1 MATLGLLETD
11 TLYPELLPDY
21 GSYGRM
27 FARFF
32 GELDADLRY
41 RYYQTQQGELPLHPD
56 ECDAFLITGSKAGV
70 YDSLP
75 WIAPLQAWI
84 RDFHQRGAKI
94 IGICFGHQII
104 AHSLGGHAAKSER
117 GWGLGVHRT
126 RWIGPNRPV
135 SRPSQPP
142 KTLTAA
148 GAKADSEFNS
158 EPNAEDT
165 AEIRLL
171 YSHQDQVQRLPVDA
185 TLLASSDFCPHAAFR
200 IDRRVL
206 CFQGHPEFTPDYL
219 RLLLRR
225 RISAIGEER
234 YRQALATLDQ
244 PTDEAEIGRMLL
256 AFIKNGG

>member
-1 MATLGLLETD
+1 MAKLGLLETD

-32 GELDADLRY
+32 SELDRDLRY
-41 RYYQTQQGELPLHPD
+41 RYYQVQEGELPHRPD

-70 YDSLP
+70 YDNLP
-75 WIAPLQAWI
+75 WIAPLQSWI

-94 IGICFGHQII
+94 IGICFGHQIV
-104 AHSLGGHAAKSER
+104 AHSLGGHAAKSGS

-126 RWIGPNRPV
+126 RWVGP
-135 SRPSQPP
+135 SRPSQ
-142 KTLTAA
+142 TLTAA
-148 GAKADSEFNS
+148 GAEANSEFKS
-158 EPNAEDT
+158 ESNAEDT

-171 YSHQDQVQRLPVDA
+171 YSHQDQVQRLPKGA
-185 TLLASSDFCPHAAFR
+185 SLLASSDFCPHAAFK
-200 IDRRVL
+200 IDHRVL
-206 CFQGHPEFTPDYL
+206 CFQGHPEFTPDYSR
-219 RLLLRR
+219 RLLQR

-234 YRQALATLDQ
+234 CRQALATLDQ